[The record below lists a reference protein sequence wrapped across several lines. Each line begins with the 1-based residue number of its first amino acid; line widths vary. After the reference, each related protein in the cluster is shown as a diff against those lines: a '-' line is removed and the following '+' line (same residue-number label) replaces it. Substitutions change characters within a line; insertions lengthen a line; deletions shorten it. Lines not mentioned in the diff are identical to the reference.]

1 MTFLS
6 KFPFFDSVD
15 NALSD
20 LTAAAR
26 RLEHLAIKHGE
37 LSDQYA
43 AKAKEQKDLAARAA
57 RVMVR
62 LDALTE

>member
-6 KFPFFDSVD
+6 KIPFFDSVD

-26 RLEHLAIKHGE
+26 RLERLAIKHGE
-37 LSDQYA
+37 RSDQYA
-43 AKAKEQKDLAARAA
+43 AKAKEQKDLQARAA